1 MDRSGR
7 SYFLNHL
14 YGWLVSEAAP
24 IAVGVHR
31 PFRLRGVLV
40 AAALLACAP
49 ARAGTEGAK
58 TTIDLGQH
66 APLTDDFEFL
76 PATTQAPW
84 TLIEDTTAAGGVALE
99 QRGTPTN
106 ANHSLAVYKP
116 VSVKDAEISLRIKA
130 TGGEKDQGGGIALR
144 LTAPDSYYL
153 VEMDARRDRVVFL
166 RFANGSAEEIV
177 AVDADIVTNAW
188 HQLTVRAV
196 DDEFV
201 VSLDG
206 VWAFTAFDK
215 ALSHAGRVAFWTATD
230 SITRFDSL
238 AIAPPSPSAQHW

>member
-7 SYFLNHL
+7 SYFPNNL
-14 YGWLVSEAAP
+14 YEWLVSKVAP

-49 ARAGTEGAK
+49 ARAGTEGAEAA
-58 TTIDLGQH
+58 IDLTQH

-76 PATTQAPW
+76 PAATQLPW

-144 LTAPDSYYL
+144 LTVPDSYYL

-166 RFANGSAEEIV
+166 RLANGSAEEIV
-177 AVDADIVTNAW
+177 AVDADIATNAW
-188 HQLTVRAV
+188 HKLTVRAV

-215 ALSHAGRVAFWTATD
+215 ALSRAGRVALWTTTD
-230 SITRFDSL
+230 SVTRFDSF
-238 AIAPPSPSAQHW
+238 AIAPPSPSAQPW